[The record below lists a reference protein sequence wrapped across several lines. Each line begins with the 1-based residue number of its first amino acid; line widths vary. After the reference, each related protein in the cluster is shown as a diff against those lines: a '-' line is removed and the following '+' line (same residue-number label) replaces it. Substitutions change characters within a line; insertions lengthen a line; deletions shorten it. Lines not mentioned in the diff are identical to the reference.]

1 MSIDLARIDL
11 AEVITTAIGPPEQR
25 RGAGTERPWWRC
37 PFHSD
42 GNPSLSVTP
51 DKKHWRCFGCGETGD
66 AIDFIRKHDPSLSF
80 SDALRQLN
88 VPLSSLQEK
97 RRGSRGSRG
106 SCFSVGSIAP
116 LLSPPRAQWQ
126 RDARRLVKLA
136 EGLLWSAEGS
146 DALQWLRDRGL
157 SRATIKAAGLGYD
170 PIRKGVMIPWFH
182 RGKLRKVNIRNLE
195 GKPKYRNLEGSVGGV
210 LYPDGFPLPGK
221 PLLLVEG
228 EFDCL
233 LLRQKVGRL
242 LQVVTLGSTS
252 SQPTAEALTAL
263 SFGSPFL
270 VGLDADDAGNKAAG
284 VWATLAP
291 RSKRLRTPKGKDW
304 TEAYLAGVN
313 LREWSASQLK
323 KH

>member
-1 MSIDLARIDL
+1 MVSGG
-11 AEVITTAIGPPEQR
+11 IG
-25 RGAGTERPWWRC
+25 C
-37 PFHSD
+37 P
-42 GNPSLSVTP
+42 
-51 DKKHWRCFGCGETGD
+51 
-66 AIDFIRKHDPSLSF
+66 AM
-80 SDALRQLN
+80 
-88 VPLSSLQEK
+88 
-97 RRGSRGSRG
+97 
-106 SCFSVGSIAP
+106 
-116 LLSPPRAQWQ
+116 
-126 RDARRLVKLA
+126 
-136 EGLLWSAEGS
+136 
-146 DALQWLRDRGL
+146 
-157 SRATIKAAGLGYD
+157 AAGPGTVQGD
-170 PIRKGVMIPWFH
+170 DQGCWARVRSNTKGRDDSLVPSRQTPQGEH
-182 RGKLRKVNIRNLE
+182 PHLE

-291 RSKRLRTPKGKDW
+291 RSKRLRTPKGKIGRKPTW
-304 TEAYLAGVN
+304 RA
-313 LREWSASQLK
+313 
-323 KH
+323 